1 LQEIIKNIKE
11 DFSLD
16 EIVTLQS
23 LLGQIKQSKE
33 DELRG
38 SETLFKFSEDY
49 LKMVKHT
56 FSEKYG
62 ASVKTT
68 FNHLIN
74 FFSDECLLIDIKP
87 IDAELFKQRLM
98 ESAPNGYP
106 VYLRNLKAAF
116 NKALLWEMIS
126 INPFTKIDIRKNQI
140 QKPDFI
146 NRSELYQILEHVKNH
161 KLTKLYIF
169 AFFTGARLGECV
181 SLRWR
186 NIDTKESLI
195 VIGDDEFETKNKKVR
210 MIPIAD
216 EIKDFLINGHL
227 LNNDKNSLI
236 FSKSNGF
243 PFRREYVSK
252 IFKKAVI
259 ESGINK
265 KIHFHSLRHSFA
277 SNLVLAGAPITVVS
291 ELMGHSSILVTQ
303 IYSHSDLSAM
313 RSAVARFN

>member
-23 LLGQIKQSKE
+23 LLDKIKQSKE

-56 FSEKYG
+56 FSEKYV

-68 FNHLIN
+68 FNHMIN
-74 FFSDECLLIDIKP
+74 FFGDECLLIEIKP
-87 IDAELFKQRLM
+87 KDAEVFKQRLM

-116 NKALLWEMIS
+116 NRALTWDLIS

-146 NRSELYQILEHVKNH
+146 NRSELYQIMEHVKNH
-161 KLTKLYIF
+161 KLTKLCIF

-181 SLRWR
+181 SLKWR

-210 MIPIAD
+210 MIPIAND
-216 EIKDFLINGHL
+216 IKDFLINGHL
-227 LNNDKNSLI
+227 LTNDKNSLI

-243 PFRREYVSK
+243 PFRKEYVSK

-303 IYSHSDLSAM
+303 IYSHNDLSSL
-313 RSAVARFN
+313 RYAVSKFN